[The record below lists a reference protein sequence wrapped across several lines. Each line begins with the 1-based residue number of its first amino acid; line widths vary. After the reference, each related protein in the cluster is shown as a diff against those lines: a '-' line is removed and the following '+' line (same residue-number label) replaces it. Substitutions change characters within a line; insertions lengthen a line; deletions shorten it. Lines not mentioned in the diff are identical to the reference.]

1 MYQGSYELIGSE
13 LSMFT
18 VKLEAQLRFQ
28 GIPYQWL
35 YKKNSESKAIQQ
47 RSGTL
52 FVPLLKTPDG
62 WLVNDTIT
70 IGPMLHERFYQAPVI
85 PKNPMQRALCFILED
100 YYNHWMP
107 RHALHSRWCY
117 PENIEEVGRN
127 FGINMVLGKSIEEE
141 LTQEE
146 ERQVLGTGKHMQES
160 FGLPAC
166 EVQGAGEDQREA
178 MQADFKLMMQLL
190 SDHLKSNNFL
200 LGDRPCLADFALVGT
215 AKAHF
220 LLDPVPRTWLGEY
233 QAMLE
238 EYVARVWD
246 LDQASMSWSD
256 DDHIPDTLL
265 AIMEHM
271 VKNYQVFALSSIQA
285 AAHGKKEFTLN
296 LGHGEFT
303 ARSMKRLDKARLHVQ
318 DELDRVNAW
327 EIEKLLNTGALD
339 LYEHS
344 AFIES

>member
-1 MYQGSYELIGSE
+1 MYQGGYELVGSE

-28 GIPYQWL
+28 GIPYQWHF
-35 YKKNSESKAIQQ
+35 KKNIENKTIQQ
-47 RSGTL
+47 RSGTQ

-62 WLVNDTIT
+62 WVINDTIT

-85 PKNPMQRALCFILED
+85 PKTSMQRALCFILED

-117 PENIEEVGRN
+117 QDNIEEVGRN
-127 FGINMVLGKSIEEE
+127 FGINMLLGKSITDE
-141 LTQEE
+141 LTEEE
-146 ERQVLGTGKHMQES
+146 ERQVVGTGKNMQDS

-178 MQADFKLMMQLL
+178 MQQDFQSMMQLL
-190 SDHLKSNNFL
+190 SEHLKSNNYL

-220 LLDPVPRTWLGEY
+220 LLDPVPRSWLGDYEI
-233 QAMLE
+233 MLE
-238 EYVARVWD
+238 DYVNRVWN
-246 LDQASMSWSD
+246 LDQAGMTWTD
-256 DDHIPDTLL
+256 DENIPDTLL
-265 AIMEHM
+265 AIMDHM
-271 VKNYQVFALSSIQA
+271 VKNYQVFALTSIQA

-318 DELDRVNAW
+318 DELKRVNAW
-327 EIEKLLNTGALD
+327 EIEKLLKTGALD

-344 AFIES
+344 AFIVS